1 MDSLIIVQRDYL
13 IGDVMSIFTTEKEI
27 DIDDISDDDDD
38 EENIRNLCSVSMS
51 KLRVKFLDMLML
63 NRPQVFIFASC
74 WSYYSEINQILQ
86 SIGIFSALRVSKERG
101 DLTME
106 KLFGLNDEQKAFLKF
121 VASNDKKDIIVAGMY
136 EDFSKIYL
144 YIVSYLTLLAIN

>member
-1 MDSLIIVQRDYL
+1 MI
-13 IGDVMSIFTTEKEI
+13 SIFTTEKEI
-27 DIDDISDDDDD
+27 DSDDSDDDEDD
-38 EENIRNLCSVSMS
+38 ENIRNLCSVSMS
-51 KLRVKFLDMLML
+51 KLRLKFLDMLML

-106 KLFGLNDEQKAFLKF
+106 KLFGLNDEQKDFLKF
-121 VASNDKKDIIVAGMY
+121 VANNDKKDIIVAGMY
-136 EDFSKIYL
+136 
-144 YIVSYLTLLAIN
+144 